1 MLTAKCS
8 RPDEFLPFIDAFYH
22 KIRYSPS
29 REIVL
34 FRGQNV
40 DKPLI
45 PKYARTI
52 NYLLDDQAIK
62 ADEILKVER
71 ERFLEFKRRAGWLI
85 DKSPQ
90 TEWDW
95 LGLAQHHGLETRL
108 LDWTEN
114 PLVALYFAFE
124 NCQLGY
130 HQDSVVWMLKV
141 SKSDIIVPT
150 LETSPFSTDKTKIFR
165 PTIVSH
171 RMTAQ
176 AGWFTAHKLI
186 NKKKFIPLEKNRRY
200 KGSLAKLELRVMPGD
215 VLKFLTRVGVNPA
228 SLFPDLDGLCRQLN
242 HSASF
247 SISDWEFIP
256 MPRRI
261 GEKGPDSPWC
271 ECVKKKPE
279 SKAKE
284 T

>member
-1 MLTAKCS
+1 VLTAKCS
-8 RPDEFLPFIDAFYH
+8 QTDEFLALIDAFYH

-29 REIVL
+29 GEIVL

-52 NYLLDDQAIK
+52 NSLLHEDLIK
-62 ADEILKVER
+62 ADEILIVER

-85 DKSPQ
+85 DKAPQ

-124 NCQLGY
+124 NCQFDS
-130 HQDSVVWMLKV
+130 HHDSVVWMLKV
-141 SKSDIIVPT
+141 PKSDIILPT
-150 LETSPFSTDKTKIFR
+150 TKTSPFSTDRTKVFR

-176 AGWFTAHKLI
+176 AGWFTAHKFM
-186 NKKKFIPLEKNRRY
+186 NKKEKFIPLDKNRQY
-200 KGSLAKLELRVMPGD
+200 KESLAKLEIRLRPGD
-215 VLKFLTRVGVNPA
+215 VLTFLTRIGVDPA
-228 SLFPDLDGLCRQLN
+228 SLFPELDGLCRHLN
-242 HSASF
+242 HAAHF

-261 GEKGPDSPWC
+261 GEKEPDSPWRDSG
-271 ECVKKKPE
+271 KKKSEP
-279 SKAKE
+279 KAK
-284 T
+284 

>member
-1 MLTAKCS
+1 VLTAKCS
-8 RPDEFLPFIDAFYH
+8 RIDEFLPLIDSFYH
-22 KIRYSPS
+22 KIHYSPS

-52 NYLLDDQAIK
+52 NFLLQENAIK
-62 ADEILKVER
+62 ADEILTVER

-85 DKSPQ
+85 NKAPQ

-114 PLVALYFAFE
+114 ALVALYFAFE
-124 NCQLGY
+124 HCQLSS
-130 HQDSVVWMLKV
+130 HHDSVVWILKV
-141 SKSDIIVPT
+141 PKSDIILPT
-150 LETSPFSTDKTKIFR
+150 TESSPFSTDRTKVFR

-176 AGWFTAHKLI
+176 AGWFTAHKLM
-186 NKKKFIPLEKNRRY
+186 NKGKFIPLDKIRLY
-200 KGSLAKLELRVMPGD
+200 KESLAKIEIRMRPHD
-215 VLKFLTRVGVNPA
+215 VLIYLKRVGIDPA
-228 SLFPDLDGLCRQLN
+228 SLFPDLDGLCRHLN
-242 HSASF
+242 HAEHF
-247 SISDWEFIP
+247 STSEWEFIQK
-256 MPRRI
+256 PRAI
-261 GEKGPDSPWC
+261 GEKEPAAPWRDIAGLTQ
-271 ECVKKKPE
+271 KNN
-279 SKAKE
+279 
-284 T
+284 